1 MLVSNVQ
8 KGRKEKKRIKKTVKE
23 IRQKHFPECL
33 DFNFQIESPSPEL
46 STMNEW
52 NKSHIMLAIVIFYNA
67 RVKRPS

>member
-1 MLVSNVQ
+1 MLVPNVQ

-23 IRQKHFPECL
+23 IKRKHFPECV
-33 DFNFQIESPSPEL
+33 DFNFQIESPSLGL

-52 NKSHIMLAIVIFYNA
+52 NKYHIMLAVVIFYNA